1 MRDIVPVQ
9 DPLFRII
16 EIRGRSE
23 RPITDQD
30 NDMKKP
36 NASVSGTEKEKIL
49 IALRKARTSLG
60 KIEAMVEEERDCF
73 PVIQQVLAAI
83 GLLKSANLLMLDR
96 HIARELDGVAK
107 ADALRDELVRIVKT
121 AQSK

>member
-1 MRDIVPVQ
+1 MKTKQ
-9 DPLFRII
+9 SL
-16 EIRGRSE
+16 
-23 RPITDQD
+23 RP
-30 NDMKKP
+30 
-36 NASVSGTEKEKIL
+36 SGEKEKIL

-60 KIEAMVEEERDCF
+60 KIETMVGEERECF
-73 PVIQQVLAAI
+73 PVIQQVLSVI

-96 HIARELDGVAK
+96 HIARELDGVRN